1 MSMRTSNDSSVT
13 QQMGELVRFNP
24 GGSLEFSSL
33 FLSHGLS
40 VLISGATPKGGG
52 IVLYL
57 ILTKVSDMAELF

>member
-1 MSMRTSNDSSVT
+1 MTDIT

-24 GGSLEFSSL
+24 GGSQELSSL

-40 VLISGATPKGGG
+40 VLIRGAAPKGGG

-57 ILTKVSDMAELF
+57 ILTKGSDVAELF